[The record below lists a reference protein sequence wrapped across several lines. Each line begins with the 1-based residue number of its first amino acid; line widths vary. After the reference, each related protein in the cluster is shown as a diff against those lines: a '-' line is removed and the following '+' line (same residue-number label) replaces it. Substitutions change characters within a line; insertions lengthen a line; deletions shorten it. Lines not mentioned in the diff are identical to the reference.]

1 MAFGDVARGFFDGLR
16 AAVRNRDE
24 AAATARFGVRATSL
38 ALSLIM
44 LLGLV
49 SPASAQS
56 DIAAPTVSSVE
67 PKVGPTAGGA
77 PVSISGSGFL
87 LAQPT
92 GAVKIGA
99 TNATYTIQSD
109 TRIWATTPANAA
121 GTYDITVTTPSGTS
135 ATSSADQY
143 TYVAPPTVS
152 SISPAAGPTTAGTK
166 VTIIGT
172 NFTHAWGVTF
182 GEKSALGYA
191 VNSDTQI
198 TATAPAGT
206 GTVNV
211 GVTTAGGAV
220 SAADQYTYVAAP
232 TVTSI
237 SPAKGPAAGGTT
249 VTITGTNFSGAT
261 GVTFDGTAASYTVN
275 SDTQITAT
283 APAGTGTAN
292 IRVTT
297 AGGPSAWSIGGFYT
311 YIPAPTVTWVSP
323 AEGPTTGGETVQ
335 ITGTNFTDVKGCRL
349 AEQRRPAI
357 RSADRRSG
365 RRLRPVPGRWTF
377 A

>member
-1 MAFGDVARGFFDGLR
+1 MRVLFPLGGIMAFGDVARGFFDGLR

-206 GTVNV
+206 GT
-211 GVTTAGGAV
+211 
-220 SAADQYTYVAAP
+220 
-232 TVTSI
+232 
-237 SPAKGPAAGGTT
+237 
-249 VTITGTNFSGAT
+249 
-261 GVTFDGTAASYTVN
+261 
-275 SDTQITAT
+275 
-283 APAGTGTAN
+283 AN